1 MGALDPDKVVADYI
15 LLVAVQQRNFGPGV
29 RHRLRDGQ
37 RDTASRADV
46 GIVEATMGG
55 DRQDCRP
62 YRMLFRIGFL
72 ARFVCAFD
80 MAMSL
85 PR

>member
-15 LLVAVQQRNFGPGV
+15 LLVAVQQ
-29 RHRLRDGQ
+29 
-37 RDTASRADV
+37 
-46 GIVEATMGG
+46 IVEATMGG